1 MNLQTLKATVAL
13 RAFGWVRIPMI
24 AWLQPTVVHVSDE
37 RLVVK
42 LPLTWRSRN
51 HLKSMYFGALA
62 VGADCACGLLAM
74 QHVERHKRAD
84 IALLFK
90 DFSAQFHR
98 RPDGDVHFACEA
110 GTEIR
115 ELVARA
121 ARTGER
127 CNLPVTVTAH
137 VPSKSADPVATFVL
151 TLSLKARGKLG

>member
-1 MNLQTLKATVAL
+1 MNFQTLKATVAL
-13 RAFGWVRIPMI
+13 RAFGWAKIPMI
-24 AWLQPTVVHVSDE
+24 ASLQPTVVEASE
-37 RLVVK
+37 TRLVIK

-74 QHVERHKRAD
+74 QFVERHKKAK
-84 IALLFK
+84 ISLLFK

-98 RPDGDVHFACEA
+98 RADGDVHFSCDA

-115 ELVARA
+115 ELVEHA

-127 CNLPVTVTAH
+127 CNLGVTVLAT
-137 VPSKSADPVATFVL
+137 VPKNGPEPVATFVM
-151 TLSLKARGKLG
+151 TLSLKARGQIG